1 MKQCSTE
8 KIKDFDK
15 KSALCHVT
23 TKADGTFRFPAV
35 SPGSDYK
42 IIPYYSGSQTKFKVK
57 PNELP
62 LTVKHDSVILP
73 QEFEVTGFTISGLV
87 RVMENGLPLAS
98 AKVIL
103 SGKEIAVTDK
113 NGRYSVDNAQADKYT
128 LTAIAG
134 ESEIGLTK
142 IDTFLT
148 L

>member
-8 KIKDFDK
+8 KIKNFDM

-23 TKADGTFRFPAV
+23 TSADGLFRFPAV
-35 SPGSDYK
+35 SLGDYK

-87 RVMENGLPLAS
+87 KVTENGPPLAS

-128 LTAIAG
+128 LTATAG
-134 ESEIGLTK
+134 R
-142 IDTFLT
+142 
-148 L
+148 